1 MNTANTPFIH
11 TFFRIGIAVAVIGAL
26 ALLSSPGCIKRI
38 WERDEDIQAR
48 LANAPDFMVD
58 EKLSK
63 HLLVMQAPSPGWSV
77 RLDRTERTEQGK
89 RVYITI
95 RKPDPAYLYTQQI
108 VLMRT
113 LTSVSTDSN
122 IEIAGRL
129 LDFDESTKNKGY
141 AAITPVES
149 FDE

>member
-1 MNTANTPFIH
+1 MNTANTPFIR
-11 TFFRIGIAVAVIGAL
+11 TFFRIGIAVVVIGAL
-26 ALLSSPGCIKRI
+26 TLLSSPGCIKRI
-38 WERDEDIQAR
+38 WERDENAQSR
-48 LANAPDFMVD
+48 LASAPEFKVD
-58 EKLSK
+58 ANLTN

-95 RKPDPAYLYTQQI
+95 RKPDPAYLYSQQI

-113 LTSVSTDSN
+113 LTSVRSDTT

-141 AAITPVES
+141 ATINPVES
-149 FDE
+149 FDQ